1 MIDAIT
7 QFLSLYG
14 AIAIFS
20 LMLCNGLVSA
30 PPSELVLCSS
40 GVMASIGLISIYEVI
55 GYAVAGNLLGALML
69 YALGTKINHDW
80 IAKAKSQL
88 VSSDLTILRR
98 VSKIV
103 PDHNAIII
111 FQHQFRNEGGVWLFV
126 FRFMPIVRSIISLP
140 AGMVRFDL
148 TKFVVYSTAGILVW
162 VLAWVLLGF
171 YLSNTWVNYKYA
183 ISLPILTIVIILLCF
198 GHKKV
203 NKMYKI

>member
-1 MIDAIT
+1 
-7 QFLSLYG
+7 
-14 AIAIFS
+14 
-20 LMLCNGLVSA
+20 
-30 PPSELVLCSS
+30 
-40 GVMASIGLISIYEVI
+40 
-55 GYAVAGNLLGALML
+55 ML

-183 ISLPILTIVIILLCF
+183 ISLPILTIAIILLCF